1 MRVLLRKLD
10 TRPRK
15 RARTFLEPDDTSPKR
30 PREADGQTR
39 FPDTAQPCEFLGGRT
54 FKLGGFL
61 CHDGLLLQGRSSGYQ
76 LRIGEETTSRG
87 FKNVTDLREKSK
99 RPADNPVLV
108 GALIDDT
115 K

>member
-1 MRVLLRKLD
+1 
-10 TRPRK
+10 
-15 RARTFLEPDDTSPKR
+15 
-30 PREADGQTR
+30 
-39 FPDTAQPCEFLGGRT
+39 
-54 FKLGGFL
+54 
-61 CHDGLLLQGRSSGYQ
+61 